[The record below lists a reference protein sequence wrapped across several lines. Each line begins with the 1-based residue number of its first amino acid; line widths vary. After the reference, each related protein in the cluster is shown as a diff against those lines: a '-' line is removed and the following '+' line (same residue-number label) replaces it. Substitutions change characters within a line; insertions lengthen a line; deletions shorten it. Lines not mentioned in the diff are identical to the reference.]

1 MRKRWI
7 EFYNRSTLATKIR
20 FSYLVL
26 LVPIFSILFFSIYN
40 LWSGNQRYEDMINST
55 LVASEFSLDFKKD
68 FDYEIYLVIV
78 GNKTLKE
85 SDVDPMLRHAKNV
98 VKVLENITESQ
109 DNRDRLQDIRKYLDS
124 LQVYVAR
131 IDENMA
137 EGNLYEENMEIWEN
151 DVQIVTTLVRDE
163 ISQYTYYEIQGIQKS
178 KDDYQKFYTWML
190 RFCLIALVGVV
201 VAVGI
206 MSYLIPLSITR
217 PFKELSQV
225 TDEIAKGN
233 LSVRANVNTGVEATA
248 LSNSMNTMIDK
259 INELLEQV
267 TTEQIR
273 LRKAEF
279 ELLQAQ
285 INPHFLYNTLDA
297 IIWLAEAGEQKRVVG
312 MVRNLSDFFRTSLN
326 QGKDIN
332 SIKEEMLHVKSYLE
346 IQHVRYQDILSYD
359 IEVPEALYIYSIPK
373 ITIQPLVENAL
384 YHGIKNKRGMGHI
397 SIRGEAGEKDF
408 TITVTDDGVGFDP
421 QEKREDGDSHD
432 GIGIDETR
440 LRQVQSGIQNKV
452 LTGKDFYGLYNVC
465 ERIRLNFGEE
475 YGIFIESVYGEGT
488 SVRVILPYVEAK

>member
-26 LVPIFSILFFSIYN
+26 LVPIFFILFFSIYN
-40 LWSGNQRYEDMINST
+40 LWSCNQRYEDMINST

-85 SDVDPMLRHAKNV
+85 SDVDTMLRHAKSV
-98 VKVLENITESQ
+98 VKGLEDITESQ

-178 KDDYQKFYTWML
+178 RDDYQKFYTWML
-190 RFCLIALVGVV
+190 RFCLIALAGVV

-267 TTEQIR
+267 TIEQTR

-359 IEVPEALYIYSIPK
+359 IEVPESLYIYSIPK

-397 SIRGEAGEKDF
+397 SIRGQAGEKDF
-408 TITVTDDGVGFDP
+408 TITVTD
-421 QEKREDGDSHD
+421 D

>member
-40 LWSGNQRYEDMINST
+40 LWSSNQRYEDMTNST

-85 SDVDPMLRHAKNV
+85 SDVDTMLRHAKNV
-98 VKVLENITESQ
+98 VKGLENITESQ

-359 IEVPEALYIYSIPK
+359 IEVPESLYIYSIPK

-408 TITVTDDGVGFDP
+408 TITVTDDG
-421 QEKREDGDSHD
+421 
-432 GIGIDETR
+432 IGIDETR

-452 LTGKDFYGLYNVC
+452 LTGKDFYGLYNAC

>member
-98 VKVLENITESQ
+98 VKGLENITESQ

-408 TITVTDDGVGFDP
+408 TITVTDDG
-421 QEKREDGDSHD
+421 
-432 GIGIDETR
+432 IGIDETR

-488 SVRVILPYVEAK
+488 SVCVILPYVEAK

>member
-98 VKVLENITESQ
+98 VKGLENITESQ

-408 TITVTDDGVGFDP
+408 TITVTDDG
-421 QEKREDGDSHD
+421 
-432 GIGIDETR
+432 IGIDETR

-452 LTGKDFYGLYNVC
+452 LTCKDFYGLYNVC

>member
-1 MRKRWI
+1 MKKRWI

-40 LWSGNQRYEDMINST
+40 LWSSNQRYEDMINST
-55 LVASEFSLDFKKD
+55 MVASEFSLDFKKD

-85 SDVDPMLRHAKNV
+85 SDVDTMLRHAKNV
-98 VKVLENITESQ
+98 VKGLENITESQ

-346 IQHVRYQDILSYD
+346 IQHVRYQDILRYD

-408 TITVTDDGVGFDP
+408 TITVTD
-421 QEKREDGDSHD
+421 D

>member
-98 VKVLENITESQ
+98 VKGLENITESQ

-163 ISQYTYYEIQGIQKS
+163 VSQYTYYEIQGIQKS

-233 LSVRANVNTGVEATA
+233 LSVRANVNTGVEAMA

-397 SIRGEAGEKDF
+397 RIRGEAGEKDF
-408 TITVTDDGVGFDP
+408 TITVTD
-421 QEKREDGDSHD
+421 D

>member
-1 MRKRWI
+1 MKKRWI
-7 EFYNRSTLATKIR
+7 ELYNRSTLATKIR

-40 LWSGNQRYEDMINST
+40 LWSCNQRYEDMINST

-85 SDVDPMLRHAKNV
+85 SDVDTMLRHAKSV
-98 VKVLENITESQ
+98 VKGLENITESQ

-137 EGNLYEENMEIWEN
+137 EGNLYEENMEIWGN

-178 KDDYQKFYTWML
+178 RDDYQKFYTWML
-190 RFCLIALVGVV
+190 RFCLIALAGVV

-206 MSYLIPLSITR
+206 ISYLIPLSITR

-267 TTEQIR
+267 TTEQTR

-359 IEVPEALYIYSIPK
+359 IEVPESLYIYSIPK

-397 SIRGEAGEKDF
+397 SIRGQAGKKDF
-408 TITVTDDGVGFDP
+408 TITVTD
-421 QEKREDGDSHD
+421 D

-452 LTGKDFYGLYNVC
+452 LTSKDFYGLYNVC

>member
-98 VKVLENITESQ
+98 VKGLENITESQ

-190 RFCLIALVGVV
+190 RFCLIALAGVV

-397 SIRGEAGEKDF
+397 SIRGQAGEKDF
-408 TITVTDDGVGFDP
+408 TITVTD
-421 QEKREDGDSHD
+421 D

>member
-98 VKVLENITESQ
+98 VKGLENITESQ

-217 PFKELSQV
+217 PFKELCQV

-408 TITVTDDGVGFDP
+408 TITVTDDG
-421 QEKREDGDSHD
+421 
-432 GIGIDETR
+432 IGIDETR

-488 SVRVILPYVEAK
+488 NVRVILPYVEAK

>member
-85 SDVDPMLRHAKNV
+85 SEVDPMLRHAKNV
-98 VKVLENITESQ
+98 VKGLENITESQ

-408 TITVTDDGVGFDP
+408 TITVTDDG
-421 QEKREDGDSHD
+421 
-432 GIGIDETR
+432 IGIDETR

>member
-7 EFYNRSTLATKIR
+7 ELYNRSTLATKIR

-40 LWSGNQRYEDMINST
+40 LWSCNQRYEDMINST

-85 SDVDPMLRHAKNV
+85 SDVDTLLRHAKSV
-98 VKVLENITESQ
+98 VKGLENITESQ
-109 DNRDRLQDIRKYLDS
+109 DNRVRLQDIRKYLDS

-178 KDDYQKFYTWML
+178 RDDYQKFYTWML
-190 RFCLIALVGVV
+190 RFCLIALAGVV

-248 LSNSMNTMIDK
+248 LSNSMNAMIDK

-359 IEVPEALYIYSIPK
+359 IEVPESLYIYSIPK

-384 YHGIKNKRGMGHI
+384 YHGIKNKRGMGRI
-397 SIRGEAGEKDF
+397 SIRGQAGEKDF
-408 TITVTDDGVGFDP
+408 TITVTD
-421 QEKREDGDSHD
+421 D

>member
-98 VKVLENITESQ
+98 VKGLENITESQ

-332 SIKEEMLHVKSYLE
+332 SIKEEMLHVKSSLE

-408 TITVTDDGVGFDP
+408 TITVTDDG
-421 QEKREDGDSHD
+421 
-432 GIGIDETR
+432 IGIDETR

>member
-98 VKVLENITESQ
+98 VKGLENITESQ

-163 ISQYTYYEIQGIQKS
+163 IAQYTYYEIQGIQKS

-408 TITVTDDGVGFDP
+408 TITVTDDG
-421 QEKREDGDSHD
+421 
-432 GIGIDETR
+432 IGIDETR

>member
-98 VKVLENITESQ
+98 VKGLENITESQ

-285 INPHFLYNTLDA
+285 INPHFLYNALDA

-408 TITVTDDGVGFDP
+408 TITVTDDG
-421 QEKREDGDSHD
+421 
-432 GIGIDETR
+432 IGIDETR

>member
-7 EFYNRSTLATKIR
+7 EFYNQSTLATKIR

-98 VKVLENITESQ
+98 VKGLENITESQ

-408 TITVTDDGVGFDP
+408 TITVTDDG
-421 QEKREDGDSHD
+421 
-432 GIGIDETR
+432 IGIDETR

>member
-98 VKVLENITESQ
+98 VKGLENITESQ

-373 ITIQPLVENAL
+373 ITIQPIVENAL

-408 TITVTDDGVGFDP
+408 TITVTD
-421 QEKREDGDSHD
+421 D

>member
-40 LWSGNQRYEDMINST
+40 LWSSNQRYEDMINST

-85 SDVDPMLRHAKNV
+85 SDVDTMLRHAKNV
-98 VKVLENITESQ
+98 VKGLENITESQ

-408 TITVTDDGVGFDP
+408 TITVTDDG
-421 QEKREDGDSHD
+421 
-432 GIGIDETR
+432 IGIDETR

-452 LTGKDFYGLYNVC
+452 LTGKDFYGLYNVR

>member
-98 VKVLENITESQ
+98 VKGLENITESQ

-163 ISQYTYYEIQGIQKS
+163 ISKYTYYEIQGIQKS

-408 TITVTDDGVGFDP
+408 TITVTDDG
-421 QEKREDGDSHD
+421 
-432 GIGIDETR
+432 IGIDETR

>member
-1 MRKRWI
+1 MKKRWI
-7 EFYNRSTLATKIR
+7 ELYNRSTLATKIR

-26 LVPIFSILFFSIYN
+26 LVPIFFILFFSIYN
-40 LWSGNQRYEDMINST
+40 LWSCNQRYEDMINST

-85 SDVDPMLRHAKNV
+85 SDVDTMLRHAKSV
-98 VKVLENITESQ
+98 VKGLENITEAQ

-178 KDDYQKFYTWML
+178 RDDYQKFYTWML
-190 RFCLIALVGVV
+190 RFCLIALAGVV

-267 TTEQIR
+267 TTEQTR

-359 IEVPEALYIYSIPK
+359 IEVPESLYIYSIPK

-397 SIRGEAGEKDF
+397 SIRGQAGEKDF
-408 TITVTDDGVGFDP
+408 TITVTD
-421 QEKREDGDSHD
+421 D

>member
-1 MRKRWI
+1 MKKRWI

-40 LWSGNQRYEDMINST
+40 LWSCNQRYEDMINST

-85 SDVDPMLRHAKNV
+85 SDVDTMLRHAKSV
-98 VKVLENITESQ
+98 VKGLENITESQ
-109 DNRDRLQDIRKYLDS
+109 DNRARLQDIRKYLDS

-178 KDDYQKFYTWML
+178 RDDYQKFYTWML
-190 RFCLIALVGVV
+190 RFCLIALAGVV

-248 LSNSMNTMIDK
+248 LSNSMNAMIDK

-359 IEVPEALYIYSIPK
+359 IEVPESLYIYSIPK

-397 SIRGEAGEKDF
+397 SIRGQAGEKDF
-408 TITVTDDGVGFDP
+408 TITVTDDG
-421 QEKREDGDSHD
+421 
-432 GIGIDETR
+432 IGIDETR
-440 LRQVQSGIQNKV
+440 LMQVQSGIQNKV

>member
-98 VKVLENITESQ
+98 VKGLENITESQ

-137 EGNLYEENMEIWEN
+137 EGNLYEVNMEIWEN

-408 TITVTDDGVGFDP
+408 TITVTDDG
-421 QEKREDGDSHD
+421 
-432 GIGIDETR
+432 IGIDETR

>member
-98 VKVLENITESQ
+98 VKGLENITESQ

-397 SIRGEAGEKDF
+397 SIRGEAGKKDF
-408 TITVTDDGVGFDP
+408 TITVTD
-421 QEKREDGDSHD
+421 D

>member
-1 MRKRWI
+1 MKKRWI
-7 EFYNRSTLATKIR
+7 ELYNRSTLATKIR

-26 LVPIFSILFFSIYN
+26 LVPIFFILFFSIYN
-40 LWSGNQRYEDMINST
+40 LWSCNQRYEDMINST

-85 SDVDPMLRHAKNV
+85 SDVDTMLRHAKSV
-98 VKVLENITESQ
+98 VKGLEDITESQ

-178 KDDYQKFYTWML
+178 RDDYQKFYTWML
-190 RFCLIALVGVV
+190 RFCLIALAGVV

-267 TTEQIR
+267 TIEQTH

-359 IEVPEALYIYSIPK
+359 IEVPESLYIYSIPK

-397 SIRGEAGEKDF
+397 SIRGQAGEKDF
-408 TITVTDDGVGFDP
+408 TITVTD
-421 QEKREDGDSHD
+421 D

>member
-1 MRKRWI
+1 MKKRWI
-7 EFYNRSTLATKIR
+7 ELYNRSTLATKIR

-26 LVPIFSILFFSIYN
+26 LVPIFFILFFSIYN
-40 LWSGNQRYEDMINST
+40 LWSCNQRYEDMINST

-85 SDVDPMLRHAKNV
+85 SDVDTMLRHAKSV
-98 VKVLENITESQ
+98 VKGLEDITESQ

-178 KDDYQKFYTWML
+178 RDDYQKFYTWML
-190 RFCLIALVGVV
+190 RFCLIALAGVV

-267 TTEQIR
+267 TIEQTR

-359 IEVPEALYIYSIPK
+359 IEVPESLYIYSIPK

-397 SIRGEAGEKDF
+397 SIRGQAGEKDF
-408 TITVTDDGVGFDP
+408 TITVTD
-421 QEKREDGDSHD
+421 D

-488 SVRVILPYVEAK
+488 SVRVILPYDEEK

>member
-98 VKVLENITESQ
+98 VKGLENITESQ

-225 TDEIAKGN
+225 TDEIANGN

-397 SIRGEAGEKDF
+397 RIRGEAGEKDF
-408 TITVTDDGVGFDP
+408 TITVTD
-421 QEKREDGDSHD
+421 D

>member
-98 VKVLENITESQ
+98 VKGLENITESQ

-178 KDDYQKFYTWML
+178 RDDYQKFYTWML
-190 RFCLIALVGVV
+190 RFCLIALAGVV

-267 TTEQIR
+267 TIEQTR

-359 IEVPEALYIYSIPK
+359 IEVPESLYIYSIPK

-397 SIRGEAGEKDF
+397 RIRGEAGEKDF
-408 TITVTDDGVGFDP
+408 TITVTD
-421 QEKREDGDSHD
+421 D

>member
-1 MRKRWI
+1 MKKRWI
-7 EFYNRSTLATKIR
+7 ELYNRSTLATKIR

-26 LVPIFSILFFSIYN
+26 LVPIFFILFFSIYN
-40 LWSGNQRYEDMINST
+40 LWSCNQRYEDMINST

-85 SDVDPMLRHAKNV
+85 SDVDTMLRHAKSV
-98 VKVLENITESQ
+98 VKGLENITESQ

-163 ISQYTYYEIQGIQKS
+163 ISQYTYYEVQGIQKS
-178 KDDYQKFYTWML
+178 RDDYQKFYTWML
-190 RFCLIALVGVV
+190 RFCLIALAGVV

-233 LSVRANVNTGVEATA
+233 LSVRANVNTGEEATA

-267 TTEQIR
+267 TTEQTR

-346 IQHVRYQDILSYD
+346 IQYVRYQDILSYD
-359 IEVPEALYIYSIPK
+359 IEVPESLYIYSIPK

-397 SIRGEAGEKDF
+397 SIRGQAGEKDF
-408 TITVTDDGVGFDP
+408 TITVTD
-421 QEKREDGDSHD
+421 D

-475 YGIFIESVYGEGT
+475 YGIFIESVCGEGT

>member
-1 MRKRWI
+1 MKKRWI
-7 EFYNRSTLATKIR
+7 ELYNRSTLATKIR

-26 LVPIFSILFFSIYN
+26 LVPIFFILFFSIYN
-40 LWSGNQRYEDMINST
+40 LWSCNQRYEDMINST

-85 SDVDPMLRHAKNV
+85 SDVDTMLRHAKSV
-98 VKVLENITESQ
+98 VKGLENITESQ

-163 ISQYTYYEIQGIQKS
+163 ISQYTYYEVQGIQKS
-178 KDDYQKFYTWML
+178 RDDYQKFYTWML
-190 RFCLIALVGVV
+190 RFCLIALAGVV

-233 LSVRANVNTGVEATA
+233 LSVRANVNTGVEATT

-267 TTEQIR
+267 TTEQTR

-332 SIKEEMLHVKSYLE
+332 PIKEEMLHVKSYLE

-359 IEVPEALYIYSIPK
+359 IEVPESLYIYSIPK

-397 SIRGEAGEKDF
+397 SIRGQAGEKDF
-408 TITVTDDGVGFDP
+408 TITVTD
-421 QEKREDGDSHD
+421 D

>member
-40 LWSGNQRYEDMINST
+40 LWSGNQHYEDMINST

-98 VKVLENITESQ
+98 VKGLENITESQ

-408 TITVTDDGVGFDP
+408 TITVTDDG
-421 QEKREDGDSHD
+421 
-432 GIGIDETR
+432 IGIDETR

>member
-1 MRKRWI
+1 MKKRWI
-7 EFYNRSTLATKIR
+7 ELYNRSTLATKIR

-40 LWSGNQRYEDMINST
+40 LWSCNQRYEDMINST

-85 SDVDPMLRHAKNV
+85 SDVDTMLRHAKSV
-98 VKVLENITESQ
+98 VKGLENITESQ

-137 EGNLYEENMEIWEN
+137 EGNLYEENMEIWGN

-178 KDDYQKFYTWML
+178 RDDYQKFYTWML
-190 RFCLIALVGVV
+190 RFCLIALAGVV

-267 TTEQIR
+267 TTEQTR

-359 IEVPEALYIYSIPK
+359 IEVPESLYIYSIPK

-397 SIRGEAGEKDF
+397 SIRGQAGKKDF
-408 TITVTDDGVGFDP
+408 TITVTD
-421 QEKREDGDSHD
+421 D

>member
-78 GNKTLKE
+78 GNKKLKE

-98 VKVLENITESQ
+98 VKGLENITESQ

-408 TITVTDDGVGFDP
+408 TITVTDDG
-421 QEKREDGDSHD
+421 
-432 GIGIDETR
+432 IGIDETR

>member
-1 MRKRWI
+1 MKKRWI
-7 EFYNRSTLATKIR
+7 ELYNRSTLATKIR

-40 LWSGNQRYEDMINST
+40 LWSCNQRYEDMINST

-85 SDVDPMLRHAKNV
+85 SDVDTMLRHAKSV
-98 VKVLENITESQ
+98 VKGLENITESQ
-109 DNRDRLQDIRKYLDS
+109 DNRERLQDIRKYLDS

-131 IDENMA
+131 IDENMS
-137 EGNLYEENMEIWEN
+137 EGNLYEENMEIWGN

-178 KDDYQKFYTWML
+178 RDDYQKFYTWML
-190 RFCLIALVGVV
+190 RFCLIALAGVV

-233 LSVRANVNTGVEATA
+233 LSVRANVNTGEEATA

-267 TTEQIR
+267 TTEQTR

-359 IEVPEALYIYSIPK
+359 IEVPESLYIYSIPK

-397 SIRGEAGEKDF
+397 SIRGQAGEKDF
-408 TITVTDDGVGFDP
+408 TITVTD
-421 QEKREDGDSHD
+421 D

>member
-1 MRKRWI
+1 MKKRWI
-7 EFYNRSTLATKIR
+7 ELYNRSTLATKIR

-26 LVPIFSILFFSIYN
+26 LVPIFFILFFSIYN
-40 LWSGNQRYEDMINST
+40 LWSCNQRYEDMINST

-85 SDVDPMLRHAKNV
+85 SDVDTMLRHAKSV
-98 VKVLENITESQ
+98 VKGLENITESQ

-137 EGNLYEENMEIWEN
+137 EGNLYEENMEIWGN

-178 KDDYQKFYTWML
+178 RDDYQKFYTWML
-190 RFCLIALVGVV
+190 RFCLIALAGVV

-233 LSVRANVNTGVEATA
+233 LSVRANVNTGEEATA

-267 TTEQIR
+267 TTEQTR

-359 IEVPEALYIYSIPK
+359 IEVPESLYIYSIPK

-397 SIRGEAGEKDF
+397 SIRGQAGEKDF
-408 TITVTDDGVGFDP
+408 TITVTD
-421 QEKREDGDSHD
+421 D

>member
-7 EFYNRSTLATKIR
+7 ELYNRSTLATKIR

-40 LWSGNQRYEDMINST
+40 LWSCNQRYEDMINST

-85 SDVDPMLRHAKNV
+85 SDVDTLLRHAKSV
-98 VKVLENITESQ
+98 VKGLENITESQ
-109 DNRDRLQDIRKYLDS
+109 DNRVRLQDIRKYLDS

-178 KDDYQKFYTWML
+178 RDDYQKFYTWML
-190 RFCLIALVGVV
+190 RFCLIALAGVV

-233 LSVRANVNTGVEATA
+233 LSVRANVNTGAEATA

-359 IEVPEALYIYSIPK
+359 IEVPESLYIYSIPK

-397 SIRGEAGEKDF
+397 SIRGQAGEKDF
-408 TITVTDDGVGFDP
+408 TITVTDDG
-421 QEKREDGDSHD
+421 
-432 GIGIDETR
+432 IGIDETR
-440 LRQVQSGIQNKV
+440 LMQVQSGIQNKV

>member
-98 VKVLENITESQ
+98 VKGLENITESQ

-233 LSVRANVNTGVEATA
+233 LSGRANVNTGVEATA

-408 TITVTDDGVGFDP
+408 TITVTDDG
-421 QEKREDGDSHD
+421 
-432 GIGIDETR
+432 IGIDETR